1 MSDSKQ
7 LAKLTELI
15 EMLVSRQIP
24 AIPAIPAIPPVIPAN
39 PLDHDLLTKL
49 DAKVD
54 QIQLDVTTLKNQGS
68 NYVSQTEHTEV
79 CKIQTDHETRLRRVE
94 KSVWQAFAYATG
106 AGAIIGIVIDYFI
119 RIH

>member
-1 MSDSKQ
+1 MADKQ
-7 LAKLTELI
+7 LEKLTALI
-15 EMLVSRQIP
+15 QKLVDN
-24 AIPAIPAIPPVIPAN
+24 PVLPVQPVAPVLPVN
-39 PLDHDLLTKL
+39 PMDHDLLTKL

-106 AGAIIGIVIDYFI
+106 AGAIIGIVVDYFI
-119 RIH
+119 RIR